1 MTSALGILIIAAFLV
16 YSVMSIAR
24 PMWAFALL
32 IMMWPLEQ
40 LVQSY
45 VPFFALNGIVFN
57 IYVAV
62 IVGFAALRRL
72 SFGGISSLKEY
83 ANPTLY
89 AVTSLYLIGLASLA
103 WTPGFEYALG
113 QVKWLGPY
121 IFVGVYLATML
132 PQRIEEFGEF
142 RRVMMIVGGLI
153 AILILINP
161 NLKFYGDRAMV
172 NLVGS
177 VDRANPLA
185 LAEIGA
191 IIAVIAAISR
201 DRGVTGIKVA
211 LRITVVIIGI
221 GLALKSGTRGQVI
234 AAFIVI
240 LFLYPTARKSGHLTQ
255 TLINLAGLCLFGI
268 VLMITVSTFV
278 TSENLDRWSL
288 RSLLDGGA
296 GRLEFVFMY
305 LNVFIDSPQAWLFG
319 FGSMAYAQ
327 VVDTGGVSF
336 VENLFAECLFEFGV
350 LGLALISI
358 IIIQSV
364 RMSFW
369 MIKNSPTG
377 PARINATVLFGLWL
391 MYFIIASKSYNIWT
405 AFPFFCICVTIN
417 KCGLIA
423 KKEWLFLEEHA
434 FEEEEEEEED
444 YDEFAAPTARPI
456 H

>member
-1 MTSALGILIIAAFLV
+1 MTTALGILIIAAFLV
-16 YSVMSIAR
+16 YSIMSIAR

-32 IMMWPLEQ
+32 VMMWPLEQ

-45 VPFFALNGIVFN
+45 VPFFAANGILFN

-62 IVGFAALRRL
+62 VVGLAALRRL
-72 SFGGISSLKEY
+72 TFGGMDSLREY

-89 AVTSLYLIGLASLA
+89 AVTGLYLIGLASLA

-113 QVKWLGPY
+113 QARWLGPY
-121 IFVGVYLATML
+121 ILVGVYLATML

-172 NLVGS
+172 NLAGP

-211 LRITVVIIGI
+211 LRIAVVLIGI
-221 GLALKSGTRGQVI
+221 GLALKTGSRGQVI

-240 LFLYPTARKSGHLTQ
+240 IFLYPTARKSERLTQ
-255 TLINLAGLCLFGI
+255 TLINLAGLCLFGF
-268 VLMITVSTFV
+268 VLMIAVSTFV

-305 LNVFIDSPQAWLFG
+305 LNAFIESPQAWLFG
-319 FGSMAYAQ
+319 FGSMAFGE
-327 VVDTGGVSF
+327 VVPEGGVRF
-336 VENLFAECLFEFGV
+336 VENLFAESFFEFGV
-350 LGLALISI
+350 LGLTFMSI
-358 IIIQSV
+358 ILIQSV
-364 RMSFW
+364 KMAFW
-369 MIKNSPTG
+369 MIRNSPTES
-377 PARINATVLFGLWL
+377 ARINATALFGLWL
-391 MYFIIASKSYNIWT
+391 IYFIIASKAYNIWT
-405 AFPFFCICVTIN
+405 AFPFFCICITIN

-423 KKEWLFLEEHA
+423 KKEWIFLEEL
-434 FEEEEEEEED
+434 EEEEEEEEN
-444 YDEFAAPTARPI
+444 YDEFTSPTARPI